1 MPTSW
6 LAFGAGVLGAAWTA
20 AADVTNDGA
29 AAAHNRATIRTL
41 RAVAPTLA
49 FKVLVMGA
57 PTRAAA
63 AASLAFSEKG
73 LDGPYSASS
82 METAKMLQRHADVKG
97 SFTAGNKPFRQT
109 LAPGTRWMIVWRTTL
124 TSKGSGR

>member
-20 AADVTNDGA
+20 AADVINDGA

-41 RAVAPTLA
+41 RVVAPTLA

-63 AASLAFSEKG
+63 AAFWQIQKRLWMALQGIFHG
-73 LDGPYSASS
+73 DV
-82 METAKMLQRHADVKG
+82 AKMLQRHADVKG

>member
-1 MPTSW
+1 MPNSW
-6 LAFGAGVLGAAWTA
+6 LAFGAEVLGAACTA
-20 AADVTNDGA
+20 AADATNDGA

-63 AASLAFSEKG
+63 AAYLASSEKG
-73 LDGPYSASS
+73 LDGPYRASS
-82 METAKMLQRHADVKG
+82 VETAEMLQRHAEVKG
-97 SFTAGNKPFRQT
+97 SF
-109 LAPGTRWMIVWRTTL
+109 IV
-124 TSKGSGR
+124 G